1 MLPFIGLF
9 TAKLNLPEQQLV
21 QSIQVTITRQHHR
34 TRVPCILIAFT
45 YICLWM
51 KKLTLSTLTQYM
63 RGMFLIGGRSG
74 NQFFDGLYWDTD
86 WPGTFLWGFLER
98 KKMRKYWDTDRL
110 TEHFIVRIFRKDTD
124 DESREQTYTA
134 QFWNMKEKCKWT
146 WWNFIVCIYFAEAY
160 QKSLCFRLFSCG
172 CCTLMV
178 LLIKVDILFSNL
190 SDCLPEI

>member
-21 QSIQVTITRQHHR
+21 QSIQVTILLGTTIQEQSPVFSLHSHIFVFEWKSWPYWHSPSICEACFWSAADLATSSLMVILRFRLTRH
-34 TRVPCILIAFT
+34 
-45 YICLWM
+45 
-51 KKLTLSTLTQYM
+51 
-63 RGMFLIGGRSG
+63 
-74 NQFFDGLYWDTD
+74 FFVRI
-86 WPGTFLWGFLER
+86 F
-98 KKMRKYWDTDRL
+98 RKYWDTDRL